1 MFISFRGILMDF
13 PIVYL
18 KVPRDT
24 FNLFTFCMREITIP
38 YFQVH
43 ALDILCA
50 MWSLPLVPSSS
61 MISIT
66 DITDYFLLL

>member
-18 KVPRDT
+18 KVSCDT

-43 ALDILCA
+43 ALDLLSA
-50 MWSLPLVPSSS
+50 MWLHPLVPSSS
-61 MISIT
+61 MISVKAG
-66 DITDYFLLL
+66 